1 MLSDRELKVQNGIF
15 EYRFLGIQDAFI
27 KLNSGIETIK
37 QLIMSP
43 ILPAS
48 EDQKSVGSV
57 DQNTDMGN
65 IFPNNVENEV
75 NLSSRDNEAAVLS
88 IRSKNIALRQKDE
101 RSKTSKNERRES
113 AMIRNLDRLI
123 SEQDSNIRVYK

>member
-1 MLSDRELKVQNGIF
+1 MF
-15 EYRFLGIQDAFI
+15 RFLGIQDAFI
-27 KLNSGIETIK
+27 MLNSGIETIK

-88 IRSKNIALRQKDE
+88 IR
-101 RSKTSKNERRES
+101 
-113 AMIRNLDRLI
+113 
-123 SEQDSNIRVYK
+123 

>member
-88 IRSKNIALRQKDE
+88 IR
-101 RSKTSKNERRES
+101 
-113 AMIRNLDRLI
+113 
-123 SEQDSNIRVYK
+123 

>member
-88 IRSKNIALRQKDE
+88 IRSKNIALCQKDE